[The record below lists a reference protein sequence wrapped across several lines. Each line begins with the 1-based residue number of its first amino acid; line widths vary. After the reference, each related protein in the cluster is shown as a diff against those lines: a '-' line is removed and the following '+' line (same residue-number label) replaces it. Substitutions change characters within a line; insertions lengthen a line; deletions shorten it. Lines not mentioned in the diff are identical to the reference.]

1 MAVTFENRITSI
13 GDQLMVRGTFAAADT
28 TIDLSPYM
36 RVVDSVNIL
45 PASGGTT
52 PVIAATAD
60 VTGAFNISLPD
71 ACHLDSLTG
80 TTVTLFGGQTGV
92 GSITVADG
100 DADVTMTEKQII
112 TIVSTDG
119 TSKVYAVIDDNATT
133 VATAAILATDSDV
146 GAGAAGAAL
155 VGAIAV
161 AVNTTGTKATQNAFL
176 VQLKAAIEHAN
187 GHNGKIVVSA
197 VPGAADGAQ
206 SIVLTQKTLAS
217 DGTSGNATITSD
229 VHGVGGGGGGAVA
242 GFTGTGAT
250 AAGIFTAIGRKG

>member
-1 MAVTFENRITSI
+1 MAVTFENRITNI

-36 RVVDSVNIL
+36 RIVDSVNIL
-45 PASGGTT
+45 PVTGGAT
-52 PVIAATAD
+52 PVIAVVGAG
-60 VTGAFNISLPD
+60 GAFNLPLPD
-71 ACHLDSLTG
+71 ACHLNSLTS

-92 GSITVADG
+92 GSVTVADG

-133 VATAAILATDSDV
+133 VATAAILAADSDV
-146 GAGAAGAAL
+146 GAGAAGAGL

-161 AVNTTGTKATQNAFL
+161 AVNTSGTKATQNAFL

-187 GHNGKIVVSA
+187 GHNGKIAVSV
-197 VPGAADGAQ
+197 VPGAGDGAQ
-206 SIVLTQKTLAS
+206 AIVLTQKTLAS
-217 DGTSGNATITSD
+217 DGTLGNATITSD
-229 VHGVGGGGGGAVA
+229 VHGVTVA
-242 GFTGTGAT
+242 GFAGTGAT

>member
-100 DADVTMTEKQII
+100 DAAHGMTAGEKI
-112 TIVSTDG
+112 TITSTDG
-119 TSKVYAVIDDNATT
+119 TISYQIPVIQEWHT
-133 VATAAILATDSDV
+133 
-146 GAGAAGAAL
+146 
-155 VGAIAV
+155 
-161 AVNTTGTKATQNAFL
+161 
-176 VQLKAAIEHAN
+176 
-187 GHNGKIVVSA
+187 
-197 VPGAADGAQ
+197 
-206 SIVLTQKTLAS
+206 
-217 DGTSGNATITSD
+217 
-229 VHGVGGGGGGAVA
+229 
-242 GFTGTGAT
+242 
-250 AAGIFTAIGRKG
+250 